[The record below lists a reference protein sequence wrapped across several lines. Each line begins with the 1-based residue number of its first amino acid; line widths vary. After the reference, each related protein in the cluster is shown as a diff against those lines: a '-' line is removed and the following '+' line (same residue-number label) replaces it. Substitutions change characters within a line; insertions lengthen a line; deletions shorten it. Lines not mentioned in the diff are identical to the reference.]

1 MLTVGS
7 SAIVTAAHQYFAF
20 WLLHICGAFFVGL
33 PVKPAMT
40 GRVTTTGGLAMT
52 GRLTMTGGL
61 AMTGRLATTGELAMT
76 GGLATMSSPT

>member
-7 SAIVTAAHQYFAF
+7 SAMVTAAHQYFAF

-40 GRVTTTGGLAMT
+40 KGKAM
-52 GRLTMTGGL
+52 
-61 AMTGRLATTGELAMT
+61 
-76 GGLATMSSPT
+76 MSSRPDEI

>member
-7 SAIVTAAHQYFAF
+7 SAMVTAAHQYFAF

-40 GRVTTTGGLAMT
+40 KGKAM
-52 GRLTMTGGL
+52 
-61 AMTGRLATTGELAMT
+61 
-76 GGLATMSSPT
+76 MSSRHDGIYMSPPT

>member
-7 SAIVTAAHQYFAF
+7 SAMVTAAHQYFAF

-40 GRVTTTGGLAMT
+40 KGKTMT
-52 GRLTMTGGL
+52 GRIQRRENWQRCHPRPDGI
-61 AMTGRLATTGELAMT
+61 
-76 GGLATMSSPT
+76 